1 MFHAAFFFTSLP
13 YIENDQRNI
22 EYRIFYPSPVSP
34 KGREAVCLLADKLID
49 KALLY
54 F

>member
-1 MFHAAFFFTSLP
+1 MYFFTSLP
-13 YIENDQRNI
+13 
-22 EYRIFYPSPVSP
+22 SSL
-34 KGREAVCLLADKLID
+34 KGERQFACLRKKLID